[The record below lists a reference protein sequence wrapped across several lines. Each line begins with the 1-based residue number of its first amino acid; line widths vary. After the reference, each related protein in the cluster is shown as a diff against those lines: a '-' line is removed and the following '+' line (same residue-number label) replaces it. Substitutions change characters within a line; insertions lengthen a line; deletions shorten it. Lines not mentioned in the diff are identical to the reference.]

1 MKIKEITAGQSV
13 TFGDE
18 QFFDWH
24 DRPIAAV
31 GRAESSLYL
40 FHALIAW
47 NPSENFGIRLYFPI
61 SHDVAIAWICLENWD
76 DLQ

>member
-47 NPSENFGIRLYFPI
+47 NPSENFGIRNIDSTMNNVDF
-61 SHDVAIAWICLENWD
+61 DKWIELANS
-76 DLQ
+76 